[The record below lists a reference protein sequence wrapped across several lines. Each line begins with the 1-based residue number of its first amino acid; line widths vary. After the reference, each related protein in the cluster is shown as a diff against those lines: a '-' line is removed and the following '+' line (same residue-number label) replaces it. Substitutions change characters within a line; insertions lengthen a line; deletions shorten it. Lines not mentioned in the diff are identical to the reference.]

1 MRPILITDGR
11 IFLIVVKQ
19 LPPHQSTASLAEE
32 LVQQLERL
40 VQLEKQL
47 AIQEAK
53 ELGIRNGIA
62 AGMFAVAGVLGMVA
76 VFVGLPMLAVVT
88 WPFWWTVAI
97 WIVGYLLLAG
107 ILALVGKARLRI
119 GVPPKTMR
127 SLQETKDWALTQLR
141 SNGR

>member
-1 MRPILITDGR
+1 MR
-11 IFLIVVKQ
+11 Q
-19 LPPHQSTASLAEE
+19 LPAHQSTAGLAEE
-32 LVQQLERL
+32 LVEKVERL

-62 AGMFAVAGVLGMVA
+62 VGMLAVSGLLVMVA
-76 VFVGLPMLAVVT
+76 VFVGLPMLAVIS
-88 WPFWWTVAI
+88 WPHWWTVAI
-97 WIVGYLLLAG
+97 WIAGYVVLAA
-107 ILALVGKARLRI
+107 ILALIGKSRI
-119 GVPPKTMR
+119 KVGVPPKTMR